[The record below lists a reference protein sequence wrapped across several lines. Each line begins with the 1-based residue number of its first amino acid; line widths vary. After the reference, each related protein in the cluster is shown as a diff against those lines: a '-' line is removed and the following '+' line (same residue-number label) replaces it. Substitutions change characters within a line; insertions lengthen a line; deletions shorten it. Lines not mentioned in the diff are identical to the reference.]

1 MCEAPLHGQSSIQ
14 DMPDA
19 AVGPNDDR
27 VGTPENLRRARKVC
41 TEGMQAFCAELAC
54 GDGGWAVRL
63 RGVAAGYLAT

>member
-1 MCEAPLHGQSSIQ
+1 
-14 DMPDA
+14 MPDA

-27 VGTPENLRRARKVC
+27 VGTPENLWRVRKVC

-63 RGVAAGYLAT
+63 RGVAAGYLATYLGQGCQS